1 MATFPSVDLTNFDL
15 APAVRTIRSFGGAVS
30 GTATDAAKDAT
41 YTAVGL
47 SVLAYQRL
55 QVRRREY
62 ERSMRSN
69 EQR

>member
-15 APAVRTIRSFGGAVS
+15 APAVRTIRSFGGTVS
-30 GTATDAAKDAT
+30 DTATDAAKDAT

-47 SVLAYQRL
+47 GVLAYQRL
-55 QVRRREY
+55 QVRRREF
-62 ERSMRSN
+62 ERAMRAD